1 MRKKAVLLKSMVCR
15 EGVNKK
21 SFAGMALIFDRI
33 VGNISKRGAWQERGG
48 EK

>member
-33 VGNISKRGAWQERGG
+33 VGNISKRGA
-48 EK
+48 